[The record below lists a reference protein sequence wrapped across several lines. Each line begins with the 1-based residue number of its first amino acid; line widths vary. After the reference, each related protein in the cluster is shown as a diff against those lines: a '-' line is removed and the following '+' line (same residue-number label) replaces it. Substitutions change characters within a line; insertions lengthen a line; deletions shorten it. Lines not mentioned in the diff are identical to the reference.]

1 MIGPGFMGLE
11 LTISGLTK
19 TYNGNP
25 VLRDCSYTFA
35 PGLTYALLGPNGSG
49 KSTLFRLLALLE
61 RPDAGTVDYLENGAV
76 LAKDLALQ
84 RRFTLVLPRPG
95 IFNTTVFNNV
105 AYGLKIRGVKG
116 EAMAARVNGI
126 LATVGLIHKRSQRA
140 LDLSSGETKRL
151 GLARAMVLNPEVLF
165 LDEPTANIDPKNTEI
180 IEDIILGMKT
190 GGQATILMITH
201 DPAQAERLGDR
212 VLIMKDGRLLG

>member
-1 MIGPGFMGLE
+1 MALE
-11 LTISGLTK
+11 LVVSKLSK

-25 VLRDCSYTFA
+25 VLRDCSFNFA

-61 RPDAGTVDYLENGAV
+61 RPDAGTVDYLEHGAI
-76 LAKDLALQ
+76 LTKNLALQ

-95 IFNTTVFNNV
+95 IFNTTVWNNV
-105 AYGLKIRGVKG
+105 AYGLKLRGVRG
-116 EAMAARVNGI
+116 EELAARIDGI
-126 LATVGLIHKRSQRA
+126 LATVGLSHKRGQRA

-165 LDEPTANIDPKNTEI
+165 LDEPTANIDPRNSEI
-180 IEDIILGMKT
+180 IEEIILGMKA
-190 GGQATILMITH
+190 GGRATILLITH
-201 DPAQAERLGDR
+201 DPAQAERLGAR
-212 VLIMKDGRLLG
+212 VLLLKAGRLVPQ